1 MKHIYLNLK
10 RFDICPR
17 YGGVN
22 RLAPAAEWGRTI
34 VERTQEALRGYRA
47 DEAEFVMYFPE
58 AHILPAAAAKTPGF
72 TGPTRRRAVILGP
85 LPQTAPATPWHSWGA
100 KAC

>member
-47 DEAEFVMYFPE
+47 DEAEFVMYLTK
-58 AHILPAAAAKTPGF
+58 AHKNTDTQAT
-72 TGPTRRRAVILGP
+72 TTRPPMKNRG
-85 LPQTAPATPWHSWGA
+85 QGQ
-100 KAC
+100 